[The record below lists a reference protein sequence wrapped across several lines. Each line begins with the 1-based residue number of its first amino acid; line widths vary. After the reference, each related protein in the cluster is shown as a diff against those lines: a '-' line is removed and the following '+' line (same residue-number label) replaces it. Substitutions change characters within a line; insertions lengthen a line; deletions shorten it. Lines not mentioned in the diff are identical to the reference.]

1 MVERV
6 CGRLCG
12 RVVYLVVWHVGCVG
26 ECGDF
31 GGVGRVCGDEC
42 GVFRCMV
49 GLLRGGE
56 GVVCLCGRLAAWG

>member
-6 CGRLCG
+6 CGRLWG

-31 GGVGRVCGDEC
+31 GGVGRE
-42 GVFRCMV
+42 VFRCMA

-56 GVVCLCGRLAAWG
+56 GVVCVCGRLAACG